1 MEPSLLNPLSAFGRK
16 VFPMEAHTEG
26 EKPYTPEYLNAAL
39 NMAGFTV
46 GRCFSMFFLAFS
58 AARFSRIARL
68 NPPSLLV
75 KMTYFFEGVMEK
87 MPGIRYLNSN
97 IVAIAKTKR

>member
-1 MEPSLLNPLSAFGRK
+1 M
-16 VFPMEAHTEG
+16 
-26 EKPYTPEYLNAAL
+26 PEYLNAAL

-46 GRCFSMFFLAFS
+46 ERFFSMFFVAYP
-58 AARFSRIARL
+58 AARFSRIVRL

-87 MPGIRYLNSN
+87 MPVIRYLNSN
-97 IVAIAKTKR
+97 IVAIVKTKR